1 MASSSNQGNLHNSCN
16 RYSDLQVDSTAN
28 NNDFTVE
35 CARDDEVENFIE
47 GFDDSFSS
55 SSGLSIPKVDDN
67 KVKPYSGQIFRDI
80 ETCFKFYAEYGRQG
94 GFDIRKSSQKVRDGI
109 VVYKYFVCSKGG
121 DHETSMSKNSDS
133 NSDLSLVSSTAGVD
147 VRRRRRTVTKKCQC
161 EAKVQLKYGGFNQYI
176 IFCFVEDAAKSNIGA
191 HRAHSLYKS
200 IAGSYTDVGATA
212 TDFQNWVRDI
222 KLYIGKHDAD
232 MLLQNFQNKRE
243 TSDAGFAYEYETD
256 SDGHLTRLFWADIPG
271 RQSVDNHWKSVTF
284 ASALLNDEDST
295 NFTWVCEMFLKVFQQ
310 APKCIITDQCPA
322 MKVAINKIFPN
333 SIHRYCMWHIMQ
345 KFTAKVGP
353 VFCAESGF
361 VEKLNKFVWS
371 SHLTISKFEEGWN
384 FVLNKFGLSEHVWL
398 NEMYLMRESWIPAF
412 FRDKPMGALL
422 RTTSRSES
430 SNFFFNHFVQRRDTL
445 SEFYIC
451 YESAIEKQ
459 IYENKKLNDGDRCIP
474 KTITE
479 KEIEK
484 EAAQLYT
491 RTMFYK
497 VQKQI
502 KASCFHISLA
512 GQPIVVDGVSKYI
525 VRDKTYDEKY
535 FEVQF
540 SFLTNNV
547 ECSCKLFTRVGYL
560 CRHCFYC
567 LGLWGVERIPYQYLC
582 SRWMRNAE
590 DRFCKSKFS
599 DVMESTN
606 VQNIRDMSKKVWTV
620 FQGCIEYVSNN
631 ANGMQ
636 FLFDE
641 MNSLKI
647 RVEEKF
653 ESSRATKED
662 MLEECFGVRPSTITT
677 VHPPL
682 QSNNKGSRK
691 RLVGPAE
698 KSCDGKKR
706 KLRVCKFC
714 MMEGYHDS
722 RTCLKKKMQNPIM
735 QAANICVD
743 HISTNETINTCI
755 LQVKVP
761 WNYAC

>member
-1 MASSSNQGNLHNSCN
+1 MGSSSNQGNLHNSCN

-55 SSGLSIPKVDDN
+55 SSGLWIPKVDDN
-67 KVKPYSGQIFRDI
+67 KVKPYSGQIFRDT

-94 GFDIRKSSQKVRDGI
+94 GFDILKSSQKVRDDI
-109 VVYKYFVCSKGG
+109 VVYKYFICSKGG
-121 DHETSMSKNSDS
+121 NHETSMSKDSDS

-147 VRRRRRTVTKKCQC
+147 VRRRRMTVTKKCQC
-161 EAKVQLKYGGFNQYI
+161 EANVQLKYDGFNQYI
-176 IFCFVEDAAKSNIGA
+176 ISCFVEGHNHPLASTSRKQFLRINRTISSLQRRFILDAAKSNIGA

-200 IAGSYTDVGATA
+200 IAGSYIDVGATA

-232 MLLQNFQNKRE
+232 MLLQKFQNKRE

-256 SDGHLTRLFWADIPG
+256 SNGHLTRLFQADIPG
-271 RQSVDNHWKSVTF
+271 CQSYEVFGDVVSFDATYRTNKYGMVFVPFIGVDNHWKSVTF
-284 ASALLNDEDST
+284 ASALLNHEDST

-353 VFCAESGF
+353 VLCAESGF
-361 VEKLNKFVWS
+361 MEKLNKFVWS
-371 SHLTISKFEEGWN
+371 SHLTISEFEEGWN
-384 FVLNKFGLSEHVWL
+384 SVLNEFGLSEHVWL

-412 FRDKPMGALL
+412 FRDKPLRALL

-430 SNFFFNHFVQRRDTL
+430 SNFFFNHFVQRGDTL

-512 GQPIVVDGVSKYI
+512 GQPIVVDGVSKYF

-567 LGLWGVERIPYQYLC
+567 LGLWGVKRIPHQYLC

-620 FQGCIEYVSNN
+620 FQGCVEYVANN

-647 RVEEKF
+647 RIEEKF

-662 MLEECFGVRPSTITT
+662 SPYF
-677 VHPPL
+677 
-682 QSNNKGSRK
+682 
-691 RLVGPAE
+691 
-698 KSCDGKKR
+698 
-706 KLRVCKFC
+706 F
-714 MMEGYHDS
+714 
-722 RTCLKKKMQNPIM
+722 
-735 QAANICVD
+735 
-743 HISTNETINTCI
+743 
-755 LQVKVP
+755 
-761 WNYAC
+761 